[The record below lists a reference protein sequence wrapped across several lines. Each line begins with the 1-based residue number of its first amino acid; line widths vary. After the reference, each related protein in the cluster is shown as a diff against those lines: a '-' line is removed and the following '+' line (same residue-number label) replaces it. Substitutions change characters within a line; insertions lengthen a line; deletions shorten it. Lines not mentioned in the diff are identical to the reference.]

1 MGADLQ
7 AALGVTMRTLRSLV
21 FLLVLALVP
30 VPGQA
35 RWAGHPA
42 NHPAPSIWREL
53 SAPLLSWWQSSRQL
67 PETPALEKSRG
78 TMDPNGG
85 TEATAADPGDGKG
98 TMDPNG

>member
-1 MGADLQ
+1 MQ
-7 AALGVTMRTLRSLV
+7 TLRSLV
-21 FLLVLALVP
+21 LLLALALVP

-35 RWAGHPA
+35 RSAAGHSA

-53 SAPLLSWWQSSRQL
+53 SAPFLSWWQSSRQL
-67 PETPALEKSRG
+67 PESSALEKSRG